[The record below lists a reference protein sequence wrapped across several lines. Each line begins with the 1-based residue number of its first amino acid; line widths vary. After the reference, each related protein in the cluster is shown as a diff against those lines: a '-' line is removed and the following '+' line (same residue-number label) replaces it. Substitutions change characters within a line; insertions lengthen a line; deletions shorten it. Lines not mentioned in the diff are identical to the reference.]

1 MLCIY
6 IYRKSDAFNLMDK
19 AQIHAVVEQFVGH
32 DNLNKLV
39 LSKIRD
45 WTVSTM
51 EIKLEN
57 EIRSLG
63 ENDRSTLLTMNGLAG
78 LYFEQGLYEKAEQLF
93 SRCLNLRKQNLGD
106 NDECRLYYYYN

>member
-1 MLCIY
+1 
-6 IYRKSDAFNLMDK
+6 MDK

-51 EIKLEN
+51 EIKLHD
-57 EIRSLG
+57 EIGTFG
-63 ENDRSTLLTMNGLAG
+63 EMDQSTLLTMNGLAG
-78 LYFEQGLYEKAEQLF
+78 LYYNQGLYEKAEQLF
-93 SRCLNLRKQNLGD
+93 TKCLTLRKQHLGD
-106 NDECRLYYYYN
+106 NHECMPLYNPLKFCYL